1 MPLLSDNA
9 MSEINDAVYTDL
21 QDGVSYEQEGFYITR
36 LSKALDIL
44 FNDELVA
51 PQIHSECKAIGQ
63 QFLER
68 HEKSLSRE
76 AAQLLVARVNE
87 SFLARQARIGQ

>member
-1 MPLLSDNA
+1 MSLDNA

-44 FNDELVA
+44 FNNELVA
-51 PQIHSECKAIGQ
+51 PQIHAECQVIAQK
-63 QFLER
+63 FLEK
-68 HEKSLSRE
+68 HEKLSRE
-76 AAQLLVARVNE
+76 TAQLLVARVNE